1 MLGRLKKYI
10 RDISN
15 KIAVSVIPEL
25 KYLFDDRFTNL
36 FDKNTSFNSIRS
48 YSSNSLVNNL
58 AKLYPPFGL
67 YDSSI
72 NKYTYIS
79 ANSNI
84 SNASIGKFCSIGPN
98 FLCGWGIHPINGI
111 STSPMFYSTKNQN
124 GTTLSKVDKVEERK
138 PIKIGN
144 DVFIGANVTVLDGI
158 TIGDGAVIGAGA
170 VVSKDIPPYAVAV
183 GCPVQVIKYRFD
195 EPAIESLLNI
205 KWWEFED
212 EKLVDVEKMFFQV
225 DEFIQKY
232 GAEKE

>member
-98 FLCGWGIHPINGI
+98 FLCGWGIHPTNGI
-111 STSPMFYSTKNQN
+111 STSPMFYSTKKQN
-124 GTTLSKVDKVEERK
+124 GTTLSGEDKVEERK